1 MAGTMYDD
9 SEERIAISLMN
20 RSKRPTF
27 LFATF
32 LACALAVSAQTAP
45 VRPRILGISHVGFF
59 VSDLPKA
66 LDFWHGLLGY
76 DEPYDLKNP
85 DGTVHIAFLK
95 INEHQQVELFN
106 QQPPAG
112 SGHLS
117 HIAFTVSN
125 AEQMRRYLVS
135 RGIPVGSK
143 VSKGKTGDLNF
154 EIKDPDGN
162 LIEFVEPQPDDMEAR
177 NTGKFLLATRIS
189 DSIYHLGFLVGS
201 SEKSIKF
208 YGDVLGFHEFWRG
221 SSNDTQLSWIDM
233 QVPDGNDYVEFMLYR
248 DLPAP
253 DKRGGQEH
261 ISLLVPDV
269 QKAITALEARPAFQ
283 SYGKPIA
290 PHTGVNGKR
299 QVNLFDPDGTRA
311 ELMESE
317 TADGKPVPPSTA
329 PPPR

>member
-1 MAGTMYDD
+1 
-9 SEERIAISLMN
+9 MN
-20 RSKRPTF
+20 RSKKPAF
-27 LFATF
+27 LFAIF
-32 LACALAVSAQTAP
+32 LACTLAASAQTAP
-45 VRPRILGISHVGFF
+45 VRPRILGISHVRLF

-76 DEPYDLKNP
+76 DESYDLKNA
-85 DGTVHIAFLK
+85 DGTVHIAFIK
-95 INEHQQVELFN
+95 INDHQHVELFN
-106 QQPPAG
+106 QQPPEG

-125 AEQMRRYLVS
+125 AEQMRRYLAS
-135 RGIPVGSK
+135 RGVAVDSK
-143 VSKGKTGDLNF
+143 VTKGKTGDLNF

-162 LIEFVEPQPDDMEAR
+162 LVEFVEPQPDGMEAR
-177 NTGKFLLATRIS
+177 NASKFLPATRGS
-189 DSIYHLGFLVGS
+189 DAIYHLGFLVGS

-221 SSNDTQLSWIDM
+221 SSNGTQLSWIDM

-269 QKAITALEARPAFQ
+269 QKAIATLEARPAFQ

-299 QVNLFDPDGTRA
+299 QVNLFDPDGIRA

-317 TADGKPVPPSTA
+317 TANGKPVPPSTA